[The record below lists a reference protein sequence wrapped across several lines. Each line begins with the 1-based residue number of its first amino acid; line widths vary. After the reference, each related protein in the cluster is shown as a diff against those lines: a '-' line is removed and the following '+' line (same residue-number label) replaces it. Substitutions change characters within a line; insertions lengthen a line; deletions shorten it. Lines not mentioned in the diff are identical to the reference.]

1 MPLVSRMNFVKTSGR
16 TKLRRMTSICSL
28 STYSNMLA
36 KSTNEFEAAVV
47 TAAATTSTIKKD
59 KENTITIIVK
69 AGKTESKKVSL
80 LVVDCYI

>member
-47 TAAATTSTIKKD
+47 TAAAATTSTIKKD

-69 AGKTESKKVSL
+69 AG
-80 LVVDCYI
+80 